1 MVRPITKKHNLDH
14 WGFYQ
19 VGEIKTYSK
28 IEAIEISGKIISM
41 MMYSIL
47 LIGPKNPKA
56 I

>member
-28 IEAIEISGKIISM
+28 IEAIEISGKIKKPIKFNFNDDVFDSFD
-41 MMYSIL
+41 L
-47 LIGPKNPKA
+47 
-56 I
+56 